1 MRWIWIDRFV
11 EFRSREFARAVK
23 HWSLAEDLFA
33 AHFPEYPVI
42 PGTVLL
48 EGLAQTGGILV
59 GEANDF
65 REKVILA
72 KIPKA
77 RFHFDALAGQE
88 LSYEATLVQLR
99 DEGAIIA
106 GRITGPPAQP
116 ASPESPGAE
125 RTLIA
130 EAEICFAH
138 LDQSRS
144 QTIFGDRN
152 FVFSGELKQLL
163 GLAKAA
169 AQTTA
174 APEAQNR

>member
-33 AHFPEYPVI
+33 AHFPEYPVV
-42 PGTVLL
+42 PGALLL

-59 GEANDF
+59 GEARDF
-65 REKVILA
+65 QEKVILA

-77 RFHFDALAGQE
+77 KFHFDALAGQE
-88 LSYEATLVQLR
+88 LTYDATMVQLR
-99 DEGAIIA
+99 DEGAMIE
-106 GRITGPPAQP
+106 GRITADG
-116 ASPESPGAE
+116 
-125 RTLIA
+125 RLLV
-130 EAEICFAH
+130 EAEIYFAH
-138 LDQSRS
+138 LDNSRS

-163 GLAKAA
+163 GLARAA
-169 AQTTA
+169 AQSTTPPA
-174 APEAQNR
+174 TENR